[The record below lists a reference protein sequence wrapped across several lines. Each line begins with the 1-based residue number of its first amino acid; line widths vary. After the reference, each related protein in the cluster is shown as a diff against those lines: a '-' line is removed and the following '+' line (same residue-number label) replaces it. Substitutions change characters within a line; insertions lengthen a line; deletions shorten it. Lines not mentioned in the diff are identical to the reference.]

1 MMNQAVPP
9 SSALPSSSPPP
20 SLHSKAPP
28 AERRRSQASESISF
42 DNDKLFATKGQ
53 TQPVKNAIAGACAG
67 AFAKTVVAPIE
78 RVKLL
83 MQLKFSIDSPST
95 KLVGSGAASGDTTT
109 TATTK
114 TTTSSSSFIGQGTK
128 SNYSAWEVAKKV
140 YERQGILAFWR
151 GM

>member
-20 SLHSKAPP
+20 SLHSNAPP

-42 DNDKLFATKGQ
+42 ENDKLFATKGQ

-95 KLVGSGAASGDTTT
+95 KLVGSGAASGDITT

-114 TTTSSSSFIGQGTK
+114 TTSSSSFRGQGTK